1 MAIPLTALIAGLGA
15 AKIAAISSQQ
25 IPAYEKGTENHK
37 GGLML
42 VNDEKGSNY
51 KETVI
56 TPDGKVFKPQGRN
69 VLMNAPKGTKVK
81 TAEWTENLNNILLS
95 NGINGV
101 SQNNT
106 TINPIVNVET
116 KDNYHF
122 EVNESGFKTFIKR
135 GQAKT
140 EILNGRFRQQKR
152 NY

>member
-1 MAIPLTALIAGLGA
+1 
-15 AKIAAISSQQ
+15 
-25 IPAYEKGTENHK
+25 
-37 GGLML
+37 ML
-42 VNDEKGSNY
+42 VNDAKGSNY
-51 KETVI
+51 KETII

-69 VLMNAPKGTKVK
+69 VLMNSPKGTKVK
-81 TAEWTENLNNILLS
+81 TAEWTDNLKNILLS

-101 SQNNT
+101 SQSNT

-122 EVNESGFKTFIKR
+122 EVNEAGFKTFIKR